1 MDNKNLNEKEYLK
14 ELQKFFDLTDNI
26 KNENLRKSI
35 VYQMLKLE
43 RLLLGGTKK

>member
-1 MDNKNLNEKEYLK
+1 MDVNNKNEKYLI

-26 KNENLRKSI
+26 EDEKLRKSI

-43 RLLLGGTKK
+43 KILKNEK

>member
-1 MDNKNLNEKEYLK
+1 MDVKNNEKKYLI

-26 KNENLRKSI
+26 EDEKLRKSI

-43 RLLLGGTKK
+43 KLLKNKE